1 MGYYI
6 GQILAVMIAVRI
18 SMYLE
23 KRIRSLWKKSS
34 SKTNSKQ
41 RQEDITR
48 VGTTSK
54 DFVQKGSN
62 KISSSSLDLIIILL
76 LLCTVVLLIA
86 FVMYLAGF

>member
-34 SKTNSKQ
+34 SKTDSKQ
-41 RQEDITR
+41 RQQDMVTFR
-48 VGTTSK
+48 TG
-54 DFVQKGSN
+54 
-62 KISSSSLDLIIILL
+62 DLIIIFL
-76 LLCTVVLLIA
+76 LLCIIVLLIA